1 MKPLFTILLACALF
15 PALAGADL
23 GDTLETARNKY
34 GEPSTTRSPQ
44 ILAYIHGKKYRVWQ
58 TYDAAGRCVIFEYSL
73 LNGGPL
79 TSASLAELDR
89 ANHLPGALS
98 PRLSPGWV
106 QVKWPD
112 SSTQRNWIS
121 YQYTGGT
128 SLYQVMAGQSRDDTG
143 WYYSRMYL
151 NAAGIQMIKA
161 IGRGQ

>member
-1 MKPLFTILLACALF
+1 MRKSLFLILAFVPGLAF
-15 PALAGADL
+15 ADL
-23 GDTLETARNKY
+23 GDTLASSRIKY
-34 GEPSTTRSPQ
+34 GDPSPTGSPQ
-44 ILAYIHGKKYRVWQ
+44 LLAYIHGKKYRIWQ
-58 TYDAAGRCVIFEYSL
+58 TYDAAGRCVIAEYSL

-79 TSASLAELDR
+79 TSADCAELDR
-89 ANHLPGALS
+89 NNHLPGTLS

-151 NAAGIQMIKA
+151 SAEGIRMIKA